1 VKHLS
6 HAIGFDD
13 SPFAPAHRGDVLVVG
28 AVHSGA
34 RLDGVLTARVRRDG
48 ANAARVLGE
57 LANRSRFREHL
68 QVVML
73 QGIALAGFNVVD
85 IRGLHEAVHLP
96 VLVVTRRPPD
106 LEAIRRALLGRV
118 PGGARKW
125 KLIERAGPMEPM
137 GGVYVQRAG
146 LTAPR
151 GPGGSRPLRDP
162 QRGTGAAAHRAPDR
176 RRPRLRREPPPSRL
190 NQPRR
195 APLGRPPAAAR

>member
-1 VKHLS
+1 MKRLS

-13 SPFAPAHRGDVLVVG
+13 APFAPAHRGDVLVVG

-85 IRGLHEAVHLP
+85 IRGLHEAVGLP
-96 VLVVTRRPPD
+96 VLVVSRRRPD

-118 PGGARKW
+118 PGGAHKW

-137 GGVYVQRAG
+137 GRVYVQRAG
-146 LTAPR
+146 LTASEARAVLARFAIHSAVPE
-151 GPGGSRPLRDP
+151 PLR
-162 QRGTGAAAHRAPDR
+162 TAHLIAGG
-176 RRPRLRREPPPSRL
+176 LACGESRH
-190 NQPRR
+190 RV
-195 APLGRPPAAAR
+195 